1 MQQAPDTLPLKGLH
15 LPDAPS
21 WFPLTAAWWL
31 SLAGIIVLIGLG
43 TWLLRRHQRRIL
55 PRNTALKLV
64 KMQTSPSAAMEV
76 LRQVSFSY
84 FSREQLAS
92 LHGDAWYQFLD
103 NKLGDARFVP
113 RIEQWQAALY
123 QPTSEQDVSSFIA
136 DCEHWIRHALPPK
149 SRTVQSCSA
158 SEQSPSDQSP
168 NGKATAEQKTDKET
182 LADKTLGVKSD

>member
-31 SLAGIIVLIGLG
+31 SLAGIIVLLGLG
-43 TWLLRRHQRRIL
+43 TWLLRRHQQRVL

-64 KMQTSPSAAMEV
+64 KIQTSPSAAMEV

-92 LHGDAWYQFLD
+92 LHGEAWYQFLD
-103 NKLGDARFVP
+103 RQLGDERFVP
-113 RIEQWQAALY
+113 RIADWQAVLY
-123 QPTSEQDVSSFIA
+123 RPQSEQDVSSYIA
-136 DCEHWIRHALPPK
+136 DCEYWIRHALPPK
-149 SRTVQSCSA
+149 SRPVKMEAANEQGA
-158 SEQSPSDQSP
+158 SEQATEEQAAKVQVT
-168 NGKATAEQKTDKET
+168 GKEGVGDET
-182 LADKTLGVKSD
+182 PGVKRD